1 MSFHKVNVYQA
12 NKLGLKMAGLRFA
25 VLTCHFQPVIWALYA
40 YSRTEARM
48 AKSTVITIAEEFS
61 KLNFFSGRTPET
73 TDEES
78 KDAFAMLSEY
88 SNGGVYIGH
97 YNGYSEWERHSQGD
111 ELVQVL
117 SGKTTLVLL
126 VDGQEHRNE
135 LSKGQLL
142 VVPQGI

>member
-1 MSFHKVNVYQA
+1 
-12 NKLGLKMAGLRFA
+12 
-25 VLTCHFQPVIWALYA
+25 
-40 YSRTEARM
+40 M
-48 AKSTVITIAEEFS
+48 AKSTVITIEEELF
-61 KLNFFSGRTPET
+61 KLNYLSGRTPKT

-97 YNGYSEWERHSQGD
+97 YDGYSEWERHSHGD

-117 SGKTTLVLL
+117 RGQTTLVLL
-126 VDGQEHRNE
+126 VEGQEQRNE

-142 VVPQGI
+142 VVPQGIWHRFETPNGVQVMTITPQPTDHQIELPIGI